1 MTRSLALFL
10 CSVTLIASCSRNP
23 ERTAT
28 TAPTPVAAAPE
39 PGTLLGPTSVAPGGV
54 SGKYDIALPARDQS
68 YDFRNQLETKYLTGL
83 GRAASPTF
91 VDREGEVVW
100 TQEYM
105 RYRIN
110 GCDHATATQRV
121 LSQVAGQA
129 AGAVC
134 GTSADGLIAF
144 PPRSDAFDFRSQLK
158 TAYQGFGRGASS
170 SSVDAEGGVIWTQEY
185 LRYRVNS
192 CDHSTAVSKV
202 FSQIDGGGVAAT
214 CYVPPC
220 IYQLSTS
227 TQAATAAGGTFT
239 VTATRTS
246 GDCAFTSE
254 SLDDFITI
262 GSGTSG
268 SGTST
273 ITYTVGRNFGGARTG
288 RIRVRWASSSALL
301 EVTQPAG
308 SSAAFTMTDINANA
322 SGTTTTCA
330 VRSASTSCRLD
341 IVSGLFSSNAVYTW
355 RVEYPQGTGTPRSH
369 DSSSTAS
376 SFTFTNACGGS
387 DATASGNT
395 KTITVRL
402 TVTEGSL
409 ITTVNSGIAGQPELY
424 IQYFTCS

>member
-10 CSVTLIASCSRNP
+10 CSVTLIAGCSRNP
-23 ERTAT
+23 ERTAA
-28 TAPTPVAAAPE
+28 TAPTPVASAPE
-39 PGTLLGPTSVAPGGV
+39 PGSLLGPSSVAPGGI
-54 SGKYDIALPARDQS
+54 SGKYDISLPGRDQS

-83 GRAASPTF
+83 LRAAAPTF

-100 TQEYM
+100 TQEYI

-134 GTSADGLIAF
+134 GTAADGLIAF
-144 PPRSDAFDFRSQLK
+144 PPRSDAFDFRSRLE
-158 TAYQGFGRGASS
+158 TTYQGFGRGTST

-202 FSQIDGGGVAAT
+202 FSQIDGGGVADT
-214 CYVPPC
+214 CYVAPC
-220 IYQLSTS
+220 IYQLSPA
-227 TQAATAAGGTFT
+227 TQAATGAGGTFS

-246 GDCAFTSE
+246 GSCGFTAE
-254 SLDDFITI
+254 SLDEFITI

-268 SGTST
+268 SDTGT

-288 RIRVRWASSSALL
+288 RIRVRWASTSALL
-301 EVTQPAG
+301 EISQSAG
-308 SSAAFTMTDINANA
+308 TSAAFTMTDINANA
-322 SGTTTTCA
+322 NATTTTCA
-330 VRSASTSCRLD
+330 VRAASTSCRLD

-355 RVEYPQGTGTPRSH
+355 RIEYPQGAGAPRSH
-369 DSSSTAS
+369 DSTSTGTS
-376 SFTFTNACGGS
+376 ITFTNACGGS
-387 DATASGNT
+387 DATASGNV
-395 KTITVRL
+395 KTMTIRL

-409 ITTVNSGIAGQPELY
+409 TTTALSGVGAQPDFF
-424 IQYFTCS
+424 IQYFTC